1 MAVYF
6 WGRRFVCWKTKLEK
20 HVSNFHE
27 IHGDYNDSMH
37 FFTIPPTNNKEKHR
51 KAWSPGVTKNN
62 NRGAFFFKTAHPT
75 PQNWVVET
83 VVRKTPG
90 TLSVWRKSMMIKTV
104 DFHTCCNWPRLAV
117 GPLQGRNLL
126 KGSFSATMVHP
137 FFSYYSCFWQ
147 IETVNTYIKQIFKIK
162 YIHTSKKT
170 YTTYLQYLYANMCH
184 ILTVIQ
190 IKYIYQQKRIRP
202 SSDWID
208 GGTRSAFPL
217 RRSEIRILIKGKSG
231 FKMSKWK
238 NNQPIAHTIHVWY
251 IYLHL
256 VNFCGKCR

>member
-1 MAVYF
+1 M
-6 WGRRFVCWKTKLEK
+6 
-20 HVSNFHE
+20 
-27 IHGDYNDSMH
+27 
-37 FFTIPPTNNKEKHR
+37 IPRCN
-51 KAWSPGVTKNN
+51 KNN
-62 NRGAFFFKTAHPT
+62 NRRAFFFKTAHPT

-162 YIHTSKKT
+162 YIHTSKKHIQLTYNICMQICAIYWLLYELNT
-170 YTTYLQYLYANMCH
+170 YTNKNAFGHPATGLTGGPDPPSLWDDPKSEYWSKGNQDSKCQNEKTINLLPIPSMYGIFTY
-184 ILTVIQ
+184 I
-190 IKYIYQQKRIRP
+190 
-202 SSDWID
+202 
-208 GGTRSAFPL
+208 
-217 RRSEIRILIKGKSG
+217 
-231 FKMSKWK
+231 
-238 NNQPIAHTIHVWY
+238 
-251 IYLHL
+251 
-256 VNFCGKCR
+256 